1 LKVIA
6 PVRDHD
12 TFGSGLYG
20 ASRDGGKRTH
30 KGIDFACYPGSIVLA
45 VSSGTVTKLG
55 YPYKDDLSYRYVEIT
70 DHDLRRFRYFYVK
83 PTISVNQVIIK
94 GGVVG
99 KSQELNRKY
108 PGITEHVHLEVK
120 DQNNEFLD
128 PGEYIT

>member
-1 LKVIA
+1 MRIIA

-30 KGIDFACYPGSIVLA
+30 SGIDFACYPGSIILA
-45 VSSGTVTKLG
+45 SSSGTVTKLG
-55 YPYKDDLSYRYVEIT
+55 YPYKDDPTYRYVEVT

-83 PTISVNQVIIK
+83 PSVSMNQMIIK
-94 GGVVG
+94 GGAIG
-99 KSQELNRKY
+99 KSQELNRRY
-108 PGITEHVHLEVK
+108 PGITEHVHLEIK

-128 PGEYIT
+128 PNDFI

>member
-1 LKVIA
+1 LRIIA

-30 KGIDFACYPGSIVLA
+30 SGIDFACYPGSIILA
-45 VSSGTVTKLG
+45 SSSGTVTKLG
-55 YPYKDDLSYRYVEIT
+55 YPYKDDPTYRYVEVT

-83 PTISVNQVIIK
+83 PSVSMNQMIIK
-94 GGVVG
+94 GGAIG
-99 KSQELNRKY
+99 KSQELNRRY
-108 PGITEHVHLEVK
+108 PGITEHVHLEIK

-128 PGEYIT
+128 PNDFI